1 MSINYSCKKCC
12 NFNSKNMNDLKKHI
26 LKKNSCKKTNDS
38 HLLSDDQI
46 LAMSVLPNNEFN
58 GITIEET
65 LHLKNSNIMNKNKE
79 ELFNIFKSIEKTNQ
93 SSFCKFCNKEYK
105 LNLDLKKHLVLD
117 CFYNDLKKKENIQK
131 SINIDINNTTY
142 NNSEIINDNSIN
154 SYNNCNNTYNIKVEI
169 QPPIGFD
176 YNWDLSKIDKE
187 KLIHLTQFM
196 YTNLLK
202 ALLENDKNLNVIIDN
217 ENNSGIVYKNDIEK
231 YREMTIQD
239 ITDKTMEKLKEELI
253 KMNKNDK
260 FGNNKYTQ
268 INKDEIDI
276 KYENYL
282 KSEDIKKNVLEH
294 ISKIYE
300 DKKPEAITIAEKIKE
315 IDQLNNSGF

>member
-1 MSINYSCKKCC
+1 MSGNYLCKKCEV
-12 NFNSKNMNDLKKHI
+12 FNSKNFGDLKKHM
-26 LKKNSCKKTNDS
+26 LKKKPCQKKNDS
-38 HLLSDDQI
+38 YLLSDDQI
-46 LAMSVLPNNEFN
+46 LAISVLPNN
-58 GITIEET
+58 TIIVEET

-79 ELFNIFKSIEKTNQ
+79 ELFNIFKSIEKKNQ

-117 CFYNDLKKKENIQK
+117 CFFNDLKKKENNK
-131 SINIDINNTTY
+131 KFANINISNTTY
-142 NNSEIINDNSIN
+142 NNSC
-154 SYNNCNNTYNIKVEI
+154 YNNCIIDNSNNIYNIKVEI
-169 QPPIGFD
+169 QPPVGFD
-176 YNWDLSKIDKE
+176 YNWDLSKINEE

-202 ALLENDKNLNVIIDN
+202 AVLENNKNLNVIIDN

-260 FGNNKYTQ
+260 LGNNIYTKM
-268 INKDEIDI
+268 NEDEID
-276 KYENYL
+276 KRYENYL
-282 KSEDIKKNVLEH
+282 KCEDIKKNVLDH

-300 DKKPEAITIAEKIKE
+300 DKKSEAITIAEKIKE
-315 IDQLNNSGF
+315 IDQISNNGF